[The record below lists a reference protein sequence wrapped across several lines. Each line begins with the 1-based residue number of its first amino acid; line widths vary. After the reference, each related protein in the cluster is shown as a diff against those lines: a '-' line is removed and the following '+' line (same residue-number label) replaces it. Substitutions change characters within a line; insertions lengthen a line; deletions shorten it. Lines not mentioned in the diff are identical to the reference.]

1 MQHKVSSTQGSDSL
15 IVSSARLSFNFDR
28 KLAGHIRPAVCFQL
42 CVCVCVF
49 YACSFTVRLIKSFL

>member
-42 CVCVCVF
+42 CVCVS
-49 YACSFTVRLIKSFL
+49 YACSFTVRLINSFL